1 VGSTTQRSGHER
13 ATPGCRARHRMRTAP
28 AAPRH
33 ALASG
38 AFSPFFALCPADHH
52 GHSLILRL
60 RAERRP
66 DVAPARLARP
76 AAAREARP
84 SCTCSSSSSSSNH
97 IRRQA
102 APSCSALGSPI
113 PVARSRL
120 LVEVWR
126 TTTASRDLSSP
137 SGWQKPAAPPCW
149 AAGHCLAVR
158 RRGLG
163 DVEARDGLLS
173 GVQAAGRARAIG
185 GASGGAKVVLQGR
198 HGGVARSGSSIS
210 RARPP
215 LSE

>member
-1 VGSTTQRSGHER
+1 VFYRAHMAGSARSDEAEPVGRTTQRSGHER

-120 LVEVWR
+120 LGVTRRSVAHNDCIAR
-126 TTTASRDLSSP
+126 LVKSVR
-137 SGWQKPAAPPCW
+137 
-149 AAGHCLAVR
+149 LA
-158 RRGLG
+158 
-163 DVEARDGLLS
+163 E
-173 GVQAAGRARAIG
+173 AGRSALLG
-185 GASGGAKVVLQGR
+185 GWALLG
-198 HGGVARSGSSIS
+198 
-210 RARPP
+210 RPP
-215 LSE
+215 TG